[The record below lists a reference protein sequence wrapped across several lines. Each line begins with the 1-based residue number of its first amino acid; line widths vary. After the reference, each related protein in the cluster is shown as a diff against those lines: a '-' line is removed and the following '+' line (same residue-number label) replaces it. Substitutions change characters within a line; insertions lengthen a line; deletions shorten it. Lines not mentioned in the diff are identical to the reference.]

1 MAEVTI
7 LQVVPRLDTGGSEQ
21 ATVEIA
27 DALTRAG
34 VSALV
39 ATEGGRMATAVTQA
53 GGEVIALPMASK
65 NPLTILA
72 NARRLRH
79 LVEERGVSL
88 LHARS
93 RAPAWSALLA
103 ARATG
108 RPFVTTYHGAYGS
121 TLGPLKAAYNSVMGR
136 GDRIIANSRY
146 TAGLIAE
153 RHSGARDRIRVIYRG
168 IDAAAFDPLVVPPG
182 PVAKLRESWGV
193 PPGTKIVLQ
202 AARLTG
208 LKGHRQTVEA
218 ASRLNREGALDG
230 AVIIFAGDAPGK
242 AGYRQELLDLIARHG
257 LDDKVR
263 LVGHCHDMP
272 VAFLAS
278 HVVLVPSLVAETFG
292 RTSVEAQAMGCPVI
306 VSDLGAL
313 PETIVSP
320 EQDAAGFT
328 GWLVPANDV
337 GTLADRMKLALSLTP
352 AERAKIGARASARA
366 GVEFAL
372 SQMQAK
378 TLAVYDELLG
388 TSLAE
393 LYANPPSFQAVSME
407 GGA

>member
-7 LQVVPRLDTGGSEQ
+7 LQVVPRLDAGGSEQ

-27 DALTRAG
+27 DALTRADA
-34 VSALV
+34 SALV
-39 ATEGGRMATAVTQA
+39 ASEGGRMATAVTQA
-53 GGEVIALPMASK
+53 GGEVIALPVASK
-65 NPLTILA
+65 NPLTILV
-72 NARRLRH
+72 NARRLRR
-79 LVEERGVSL
+79 LIEERKVNL
-88 LHARS
+88 VHARS
-93 RAPAWSALLA
+93 RAPAWSAFLA

-121 TLGPLKAAYNSVMGR
+121 VGPLKAAYNSVMGR

-146 TAGLIAE
+146 TAALVAK
-153 RHSGARDRIRVIYRG
+153 RHRAARDRIRVIYRG
-168 IDAAAFDPLVVPPG
+168 IDAATFDPLVVPPG
-182 PVAKLRESWGV
+182 PVTKLRESWGV
-193 PPGTKIVLQ
+193 SPETKVVLQ

-208 LKGHRQTVEA
+208 LKGHRQTIEA

-242 AGYRQELLDLIARHG
+242 AGYRQELRELIAQYG
-257 LDDKVR
+257 LSHKIR

-272 VAFLAS
+272 AAFLAS
-278 HVVLVPSLVAETFG
+278 YVALVPSLVAETFG

-306 VSDLGAL
+306 VSNLGAL

-320 EQDAAGFT
+320 EQDAVNFT
-328 GWLVPANDV
+328 GWLFPANHV
-337 GTLADRMKLALSLTP
+337 GALADRLWLALSLTP

-366 GVEFAL
+366 SAEFAL
-372 SQMQAK
+372 AQMQAK

-388 TSLAE
+388 TRLAE
-393 LYANPPSFQAVSME
+393 LYANPPSLEASTM
-407 GGA
+407 GNGA

>member
-1 MAEVTI
+1 MAKVTI

-34 VSALV
+34 ASALV
-39 ATEGGRMATAVTQA
+39 ATEGGRLATDVTQA
-53 GGEVIALPMASK
+53 GGEVIELPVASK
-65 NPLTILA
+65 NPFTILA
-72 NARRLRH
+72 NVRRLQH
-79 LVEERGVSL
+79 LVEERGVNL

-93 RAPAWSALLA
+93 RAPAWSAFLA

-108 RPFVTTYHGAYGS
+108 LPFVTTYHGAYGS
-121 TLGPLKAAYNSVMGR
+121 TLGPLKSAYNSVMGR

-153 RHSGARDRIRVIYRG
+153 RHHAARDRIRVIYRG

-208 LKGHRQTVEA
+208 LKGHRQTIEA

-230 AVIIFAGDAPGK
+230 AMIIFAGDAPGK
-242 AGYRQELLDLIARHG
+242 AGYRQELLDRIALHG
-257 LDDKVR
+257 LSDKIR

-278 HVVLVPSLVAETFG
+278 HVALVPSLVAETFG

-320 EQDAAGFT
+320 EQDATRFT

-337 GTLADRMKLALSLTP
+337 GALADRMRLALSLTS
-352 AERAKIGARASARA
+352 AVRTKMGTRASARA
-366 GVEFAL
+366 GAEFAL

-388 TSLAE
+388 TRLAE
-393 LYANPPSFQAVSME
+393 LYANPASLKAASME
-407 GGA
+407 GSA

>member
-34 VSALV
+34 ASALV
-39 ATEGGRMATAVTQA
+39 ATGGGRLATDVTQA
-53 GGEVIALPMASK
+53 GGEVIDLPVASK
-65 NPLTILA
+65 NPFTILV
-72 NARRLRH
+72 NVRRLQH
-79 LVEERGVSL
+79 LVEERGVNL

-93 RAPAWSALLA
+93 RAPAWSAFLA

-108 RPFVTTYHGAYGS
+108 LPFVTTYHGAYGS
-121 TLGPLKAAYNSVMGR
+121 TLGPLKSAYNSVMGR
-136 GDRIIANSRY
+136 GDRMIANSRY

-153 RHSGARDRIRVIYRG
+153 RHHAARDRIRVIYRG

-208 LKGHRQTVEA
+208 LKGHRQTIEA
-218 ASRLNREGALDG
+218 ASRLNREGVLDG
-230 AVIIFAGDAPGK
+230 AMIIFAGDAPGK

-257 LDDKVR
+257 LSDKIR

-278 HVVLVPSLVAETFG
+278 QVALVPSLVAETFG

-320 EQDAAGFT
+320 EQDATRFT

-337 GTLADRMKLALSLTP
+337 GALADRVRLALSLTS
-352 AERAKIGARASARA
+352 AERTKMGARASARA

-388 TSLAE
+388 TRLAE
-393 LYANPPSFQAVSME
+393 LYANPPSLRAATM
-407 GGA
+407 GNGA

>member
-7 LQVVPRLDTGGSEQ
+7 LQVVPRLDAGGSEQ

-34 VSALV
+34 ASALV
-39 ATEGGRMATAVTQA
+39 ASEGGRMATAVTQA
-53 GGEVIALPMASK
+53 GGEVIALPVASK
-65 NPLTILA
+65 NPLTILV
-72 NARRLRH
+72 NARRLRR
-79 LVEERGVSL
+79 LIEERKVNL
-88 LHARS
+88 VHARS
-93 RAPAWSALLA
+93 RAPAWSAFLA

-121 TLGPLKAAYNSVMGR
+121 LGPLKAAYNSVMGR

-146 TAGLIAE
+146 TAALVAK
-153 RHSGARDRIRVIYRG
+153 RHRAARDRIRVIYRG
-168 IDAAAFDPLVVPPG
+168 IDAATFDPLVVPPG
-182 PVAKLRESWGV
+182 PVTKLRESWGV
-193 PPGTKIVLQ
+193 SPETKVVLQ

-208 LKGHRQTVEA
+208 LKGHRQTIEA

-242 AGYRQELLDLIARHG
+242 AGYRQELRELIAQYG
-257 LDDKVR
+257 LSHKIR

-272 VAFLAS
+272 AAFLAS
-278 HVVLVPSLVAETFG
+278 YVALVPSLVAETFG

-306 VSDLGAL
+306 VSNLGAL

-320 EQDAAGFT
+320 EQDAVNFT
-328 GWLVPANDV
+328 GWLVPANHV
-337 GTLADRMKLALSLTP
+337 GALADRLRLALSLTL

-366 GVEFAL
+366 SAEFAL
-372 SQMQAK
+372 AQMQAK

-388 TSLAE
+388 TRLAE
-393 LYANPPSFQAVSME
+393 LYANPPSLEASTM
-407 GGA
+407 GNGA

>member
-7 LQVVPRLDTGGSEQ
+7 LQVVPRLDAGGSEQ

-27 DALTRAG
+27 YALTRAG
-34 VSALV
+34 ALALV
-39 ATEGGRMATAVTQA
+39 ASEGGRMATAVTQT
-53 GGEVIALPMASK
+53 GGEVIALPVASK

-72 NARRLRH
+72 NARRLRRLIEDRKVD
-79 LVEERGVSL
+79 LV
-88 LHARS
+88 HARS
-93 RAPAWSALLA
+93 RAPAWSAFLA

-121 TLGPLKAAYNSVMGR
+121 VGPLKAAYNSVMGR

-146 TAGLIAE
+146 TAALVAE
-153 RHSGARDRIRVIYRG
+153 RHHVARDRIRVIYRG
-168 IDAAAFDPLVVPPG
+168 IHAATFDPLMVPPG

-193 PPGTKIVLQ
+193 PPGTKVVLQ

-208 LKGHRQTVEA
+208 LKGHRQTIEA
-218 ASRLNREGALDG
+218 VSRLKREGALVG

-242 AGYRQELLDLIARHG
+242 AAYRQELHDLIARNG
-257 LDDKVR
+257 LGDKIR

-272 VAFLAS
+272 AAFLAS
-278 HVVLVPSLVAETFG
+278 YVALVPSLVAETFG

-306 VSDLGAL
+306 VSNLGAL

-320 EQDAAGFT
+320 EQDAARFT
-328 GWLVPANDV
+328 GWLVPANDADA
-337 GTLADRMKLALSLTP
+337 LADRLRLALSLTP
-352 AERAKIGARASARA
+352 ADRAKIGQRAGARAS
-366 GVEFAL
+366 VEFAL

-388 TSLAE
+388 THLAE
-393 LYANPPSFQAVSME
+393 LYANPPSFQAAAM
-407 GGA
+407 GDGA

>member
-7 LQVVPRLDTGGSEQ
+7 LQVVPRLDAGGSEQ

-34 VSALV
+34 ASALV
-39 ATEGGRMATAVTQA
+39 ASEGGRMATAVTQT
-53 GGEVIALPMASK
+53 GGEVIALPVASK

-72 NARRLRH
+72 NARRLRRLIEDRKVD
-79 LVEERGVSL
+79 LV
-88 LHARS
+88 HARS
-93 RAPAWSALLA
+93 RAPAWSAFLA

-121 TLGPLKAAYNSVMGR
+121 VGPLKAAYNSVMGR

-146 TAGLIAE
+146 TAALVAE
-153 RHSGARDRIRVIYRG
+153 RHHVARDRIRVIYRG
-168 IDAAAFDPLVVPPG
+168 IDAATFDPLMVPPG

-193 PPGTKIVLQ
+193 PPGTKVVLQ

-208 LKGHRQTVEA
+208 LKGHRLTIEA
-218 ASRLNREGALDG
+218 ASRLKREGALVS

-242 AGYRQELLDLIARHG
+242 AGYRQELLDLIARNG
-257 LDDKVR
+257 LGDKIR

-272 VAFLAS
+272 AAFLAS
-278 HVVLVPSLVAETFG
+278 YVALVPSLVAETFG

-306 VSDLGAL
+306 VSNLGAL

-320 EQDAAGFT
+320 EQDAARFT
-328 GWLVPANDV
+328 GWLVPANDAV
-337 GTLADRMKLALSLTP
+337 ALADGLRLALSLTP
-352 AERAKIGARASARA
+352 AERAKIGQRASARV

-378 TLAVYDELLG
+378 TLAVYDELIG
-388 TSLAE
+388 TNLAE
-393 LYANPPSFQAVSME
+393 LYANPPSFQAAAM
-407 GGA
+407 GDGA